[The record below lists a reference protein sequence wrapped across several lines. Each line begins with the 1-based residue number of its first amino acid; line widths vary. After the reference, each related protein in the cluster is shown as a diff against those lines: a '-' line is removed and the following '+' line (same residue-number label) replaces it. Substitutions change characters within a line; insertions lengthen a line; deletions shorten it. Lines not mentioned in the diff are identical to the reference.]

1 MIRFF
6 SSDDCRHD
14 FPGGDRQ
21 TEYAPSGDAG
31 RVRAGTGVPI
41 SREAVHDRVGDV
53 RLDAPTGEG
62 ETISDV
68 SGRCGEE
75 EFASAD
81 ELHDALVGFVS
92 DEYVGRKFYDDRGS
106 QPSEPEEEM
115 SF

>member
-1 MIRFF
+1 MTFRVATG
-6 SSDDCRHD
+6 R
-14 FPGGDRQ
+14 
-21 TEYAPSGDAG
+21 PSMRLPETRDVFA
-31 RVRAGTGVPI
+31 RELELPI
-41 SREAVHDRVGDV
+41 SREAVYDRVGDV